1 MFALIVVALC
11 SLLVSFFLTP
21 FFRDFFGFLEVVDR
35 PNAERKIHVRPVP
48 RVGGIPLVV
57 SYFLAAVALLALG
70 GQWRAM
76 FNWQDPSIQLMVRL
90 MPAVVLIFATG
101 LYDDIKGLSPGR
113 KLAGQFAAASYACWA
128 GVRLDTPQGYSPI
141 LIALVSVLWL
151 VFCANAINLIDGI
164 DGLAAGVAL
173 LASVSLLMASLLHHH
188 PGLALTM
195 APLVGGLLGFLCYNF
210 NPASVFLGDSGSLLC
225 GFLLGCAGLM
235 WNRHAATGL
244 GRAAPLVA
252 LAFPTAEVLL
262 SISRRFLRNRPIFG
276 ADRNHIHHRILSMG
290 FSQRSAAL
298 ILYGASAMAAL
309 FAVLQ
314 TILRP
319 QLATVMLAFLAAA
332 AYAGFR
338 CLKYSEFKVFSRFV
352 FAGQFRTALRT
363 QIHLKEYEECLAAAT
378 NVEEC
383 WVALRDTC
391 RQAEFSYVAL
401 RVGGDW
407 FEERLPQHEPREAS
421 SRLQVPLLPSGSITF
436 GRDPKK
442 SELGM
447 LIGPFAG
454 ALQAKLV
461 TFASTRL
468 RVEQTERFNARTAVA
483 G

>member
-21 FFRDFFGFLEVVDR
+21 FFRDFFGFLEMVDR
-35 PNAERKIHVRPVP
+35 PNSDRKIHARPVP

-57 SYFLAAVALLALG
+57 SYFLSAVALIALG

-76 FNWQDPSIQLMVRL
+76 FNGHDPSIQLMIRL
-90 MPAVVLIFATG
+90 MPAVALIFATG
-101 LYDDIKGLSPGR
+101 LYDDIRGLTPGR
-113 KLAGQFAAASYACWA
+113 KLAGQLAAASYAYWA
-128 GVRLDTPQGYSPI
+128 GVRLETPPGYSPI
-141 LIALVSVLWL
+141 LIALVSILWL

-173 LASVSLLMASLLHHH
+173 LATISLLMASLLHHH

-235 WNRHAATGL
+235 WNRHASTGL

-252 LAFPTAEVLL
+252 LAFPAAEVML
-262 SISRRFLRNRPIFG
+262 SISRRFLRNRPIFA
-276 ADRNHIHHRILSMG
+276 ADRNHIHHRILSMA

-298 ILYGASAMAAL
+298 ILYG
-309 FAVLQ
+309 
-314 TILRP
+314 
-319 QLATVMLAFLAAA
+319 
-332 AYAGFR
+332 
-338 CLKYSEFKVFSRFV
+338 
-352 FAGQFRTALRT
+352 
-363 QIHLKEYEECLAAAT
+363 
-378 NVEEC
+378 
-383 WVALRDTC
+383 
-391 RQAEFSYVAL
+391 
-401 RVGGDW
+401 
-407 FEERLPQHEPREAS
+407 EA
-421 SRLQVPLLPSGSITF
+421 SRLQVPLSPSGSITF
-436 GRDPKK
+436 GRDPSK

-447 LIGPFAG
+447 LIGPFVG

-461 TFASTRL
+461 AFASERL
-468 RVEQTERFNARTAVA
+468 RVNPDRTGRFKTQSAVA